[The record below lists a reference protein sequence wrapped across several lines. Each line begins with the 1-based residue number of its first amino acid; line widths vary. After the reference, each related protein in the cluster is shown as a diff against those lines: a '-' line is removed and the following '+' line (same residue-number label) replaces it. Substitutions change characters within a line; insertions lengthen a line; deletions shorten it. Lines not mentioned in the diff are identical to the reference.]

1 MTDASPPTGITLR
14 RQSRCLELTWG
25 DGRCDTLSFEFLRV
39 HSPSAEVQG
48 HGAGQAVL
56 QYGKRDVRIL
66 RIDPVGQY
74 ALKLVFSDGHD
85 SGLYSWRY
93 LRELG
98 DTHDQRWADYLAAL
112 AAAGRSRDPENAP
125 GH

>member
-1 MTDASPPTGITLR
+1 MNDTAPPTGITLR
-14 RQSRCLELTWG
+14 RQSRCLELTWA
-25 DGRCDTLSFEFLRV
+25 DGRSDSLSFEYLRV

-48 HGAGQAVL
+48 HSPEQAQL
-56 QYGKRDVRIL
+56 QVGKRDVRIT

-85 SGLYSWRY
+85 SGLFSWRY

-98 DTHDQRWADYLAAL
+98 ETQETRWNAYLAAL
-112 AAAGRSRDPENAP
+112 EAAGRSRDAEP
-125 GH
+125 GADH

>member
-1 MTDASPPTGITLR
+1 MNDVAPPTGITLR
-14 RQSRCLELTWG
+14 RQSRCLELTWA
-25 DGRCDTLSFEFLRV
+25 DGRSDSLSFEFLRV

-48 HGAGQAVL
+48 HSADQAQL
-56 QYGKRDVRIL
+56 QYGKREVRIT

-85 SGLYSWRY
+85 SGLFSWRY

-98 DTHDQRWADYLAAL
+98 ETQETRWSGYLAAL
-112 AAAGRSRDPENAP
+112 EAAGRSRDPDP
-125 GH
+125 GAEH

>member
-1 MTDASPPTGITLR
+1 MNDAAPPTGITLR

-25 DGRCDTLSFEFLRV
+25 DGRNDSLSFEFLRV

-48 HGAGQAVL
+48 HSPDQVQL
-56 QYGKRDVRIL
+56 QYGKRDVRIT

-85 SGLYSWRY
+85 SGLFSWRY

-98 DTHDQRWADYLAAL
+98 ETQEARWQAYLAAL
-112 AAAGRSRDPENAP
+112 QAAGHSREPET
-125 GH
+125 GTDH